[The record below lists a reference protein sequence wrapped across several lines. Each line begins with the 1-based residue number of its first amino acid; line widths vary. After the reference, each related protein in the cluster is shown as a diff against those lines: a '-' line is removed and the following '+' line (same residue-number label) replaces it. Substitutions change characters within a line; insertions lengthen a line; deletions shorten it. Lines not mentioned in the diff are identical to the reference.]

1 MSSTRLDI
9 AQVGAGTFGPNGG
22 VQYNV
27 AASATLIYPG
37 EPVVNALGGV
47 AVTPMATNK
56 PVVATDYLC
65 GIAVTTSTNT
75 SGAAGKV
82 SVQPLIPGQI
92 WSIAPNSSAAFD
104 TQAEYDALV
113 GKRVLIDLTAGKY
126 TILAADGATSGCVIL
141 AKDINVDPGKVYFT
155 FRNGVSYL
163 S

>member
-1 MSSTRLDI
+1 MSSTKLDI
-9 AQVGAGTFGPNGG
+9 AQGAAGTFGPNGA

-56 PVVATDYLC
+56 PVVATDYLA
-65 GIAVTTSTNT
+65 GIATTTSTNT
-75 SGAAGKV
+75 AGAAGKV
-82 SVQPLIPGQI
+82 YVQPLFPGQI
-92 WSIAPNSSAAFD
+92 WSIDPNSAAAYD

-113 GKRVLIDLTAGKY
+113 GKRVLIDLTSGKY
-126 TILAADGATSGCVIL
+126 TLLAADGATSGCVIL
-141 AKDINVDPGKVYFT
+141 AKNINVDKGKIYFT
-155 FRNGVSYL
+155 FRNGVNYL

>member
-9 AQVGAGTFGPNGG
+9 EQVNAPAFGPNGAI
-22 VQYNV
+22 QYNV

-37 EPVVNALGGV
+37 EPAVNALGGV

-65 GIAVTTSTNT
+65 GIATTTSTNT
-75 SGAAGKV
+75 AGAAGKV
-82 SVQPLIPGQI
+82 FVQPLIPGQVWMI
-92 WSIAPNSSAAFD
+92 NPNSAAAYD
-104 TQAEYDALV
+104 TQSEYDAIV

-126 TILAADGATSGCVIL
+126 TLLAADAATSGCIVL
-141 AKDINVDPGKVYFT
+141 AKNVKENPGKIYFT
-155 FRNGVSYL
+155 FRNGVNYL